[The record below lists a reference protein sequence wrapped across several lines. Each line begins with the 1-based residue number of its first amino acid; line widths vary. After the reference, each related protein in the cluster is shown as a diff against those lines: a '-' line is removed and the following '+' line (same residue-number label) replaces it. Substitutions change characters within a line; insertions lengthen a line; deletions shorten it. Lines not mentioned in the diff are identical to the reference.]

1 MPRRQLIIFTIGC
14 WVAIL
19 TAAVHVFGHVSGPT
33 PPANDTERQLM
44 DLATNYQMAVPG
56 GSGRSLM
63 DFMNGF
69 SLSFA
74 VFLAL
79 IGTLGLMIRK
89 RGHGDGPFMRAVS
102 RALAA
107 GGLVLVVISMTYWF
121 VVPSLFL
128 ALMTVCFLLAA
139 VAPPD

>member
-1 MPRRQLIIFTIGC
+1 VPRRQLIVFTIGC

-19 TAAVHVFGHVSGPT
+19 TAAVHVYGHVSGPT
-33 PPANDTERQLM
+33 PPANETERQLM
-44 DLATNYQMAVPG
+44 NLANNYQMSVPG
-56 GSGRSLM
+56 GAGRSLM

-89 RGHGDGPFMRAVS
+89 RGHDDGPFMRAVS
-102 RALAA
+102 RALAG
-107 GGLVLVVISMTYWF
+107 GGLVLVVISMTHWF

-128 ALMTVCFLLAA
+128 ALMTVCFMLAA
-139 VAPPD
+139 VTPPE